1 MGMRYQRGAVW
12 WVKYYRNG
20 RAMRESTGSAKE
32 SEAIRLLK
40 IREGDIERGLPVNP
54 KLNRIRFDEAAKDLK
69 TEYAVNGRRS
79 ADELERRIR
88 LHLTP
93 HFGGRRLAT
102 ITTADVNTFILKRR
116 TDVIVFGEGED
127 RKERK
132 VSNGEINR
140 ELTTLKRIFNLA
152 RQNGKLTHVP
162 HIPMLKE
169 RNVRTGFFEREQI
182 TRIVAHLPPA
192 IRPAVQFAYI
202 TGWRIPS
209 EVLPLQWRHVDFEA
223 RVVRL
228 DPHTTKNDEGRTF
241 PFTDALQQLLEAQK
255 EEHDRLKAEDVI
267 CPWVFNRT
275 NKKVKGKR
283 ITTFIKAFR
292 AACTKAGCPGRIP
305 HDLRRTAV
313 RNLVRAGIPERVAMQ
328 MTGHKTRSVFERYNI
343 VSECDLVEAAKKL
356 NAFQPVTPP
365 EVRLKP
371 DTTKTPHQPQSDRD
385 GLAADEARSGE
396 VGHNLG
402 TIGPDRGSRRRA
414 SL

>member
-1 MGMRYQRGAVW
+1 
-12 WVKYYRNG
+12 
-20 RAMRESTGSAKE
+20 
-32 SEAIRLLK
+32 
-40 IREGDIERGLPVNP
+40 VNP
-54 KLNRIRFDEAAKDLK
+54 KLNRIRFDEAADDLK

-88 LHLTP
+88 LHLLP
-93 HFGGRRLAT
+93 HFGGRRLTT

-116 TDVIVFGEGED
+116 TDVILFGASED
-127 RKERK
+127 GTERK

-182 TRIVAHLPPA
+182 TWIVAHLPPA
-192 IRPAVQFAYI
+192 IRPAVQLAYI

-241 PFTDALQQLLEAQK
+241 PFTDALEQLLEAQK
-255 EEHDRLKAEDVI
+255 AEHDRLKAEGVI

-275 NKKVKGKR
+275 NQKVKGKR

-343 VSECDLVEAAKKL
+343 VSECDLVDAARKL
-356 NAFQPVTPP
+356 NAFEPAPSITSSAAVGRPEGLRYEDPP
-365 EVRLKP
+365 PTASSNR
-371 DTTKTPHQPQSDRD
+371 
-385 GLAADEARSGE
+385 

-402 TIGPDRGSRRRA
+402 TVGPNRGSRLRV